1 MLHKINRMAIGVL
14 LLLLAFATVVSISF
28 FNVPNIV
35 IDAIALDL
43 ILTLPLL
50 YLWVIWKS
58 KVPKITVV
66 PVTIAGLVMGRF
78 LLPADQQT
86 VLLNFQT
93 WVLPVVEL
101 TVFGVIVYKIRQLR
115 KAFQQTEDMDFF
127 SQLKMA
133 TKQVLPA
140 KVAPIFV
147 TEISMFYYAFVVWR
161 EPKPLLANQ
170 FSSHKDSGFMVLYG
184 VFMFIILIEATAM
197 HFLIAQ
203 WSLIA
208 AWILTILSVYTAIQV
223 LGFVKSIPRR
233 AITVHD
239 DYIHITHG
247 MLSEM
252 RIPKSQIEK
261 VERFTRDLEPEEKVA
276 HISPLGKMTAHN
288 VKFTFRETVTIE
300 LLYGM
305 KKEVGEVLVFVDD
318 FDGFI
323 LLFHDE
329 K

>member
-1 MLHKINRMAIGVL
+1 MLHKINRMAIGVP
-14 LLLLAFATVVSISF
+14 LLLLAIATVVCISF
-28 FNVPNIV
+28 FQVPDVV
-35 IDAIALDL
+35 IDALAVDL

-66 PVTIAGLVMGRF
+66 PVTISGLVLGRF

-86 VLLNFQT
+86 ILLNFQT

-101 TVFGVIVYKIRQLR
+101 TVFGVIIYKIRQLR
-115 KAFQQTEDMDFF
+115 KAFRQTEDLDFF

-147 TEISMFYYAFVVWR
+147 TEISMFYYAFVAWR
-161 EPKPLLANQ
+161 KPKPLQANQ
-170 FSSHKDSGFMVLYG
+170 FSSHKESGVLALYG
-184 VFMFIILIEATAM
+184 AFLFVILIEAVAL
-197 HFLIAQ
+197 HFLLVQ

-233 AITVHD
+233 AITVHND
-239 DYIHITHG
+239 HIHITHG

-261 VERFTRDLEPEEKVA
+261 VERFTRDLEPDEKIP

-288 VKFTFRETVTIE
+288 VKFTFREPVTIE

-318 FDGFI
+318 VDGLIEYSTFT
-323 LLFHDE
+323 
-329 K
+329 